1 MSGCSLPPNGLSCPE
16 GSAYAVGGVFHRL
29 PNSASKKF
37 WAQADPPVTASVRT
51 TMPEQI
57 ICLAPHRVPI
67 GRRIDK
73 ARIPP
78 NTPADLRAHER
89 KYRCLRAEVRS
100 LRYRRT
106 ARARG

>member
-37 WAQADPPVTASVRT
+37 WAQADPLVTASVRT
-51 TMPEQI
+51 TMLEQRMCLTPHPE
-57 ICLAPHRVPI
+57 LI

-78 NTPADLRAHER
+78 NTPGDFRAHQR
-89 KYRCLRAEVRS
+89 KYQCVRAEMCR
-100 LRYRRT
+100 LRYRRK
-106 ARARG
+106 A